1 MTARTHNA
9 FAVASLITVA
19 AFFPPENIN
28 VLTLILC
35 LVGTTVGALIPDM
48 DTSGNYLWGLL
59 PQGQRLGGVL
69 RRIFYKHR
77 TITHSVIGF
86 FLIHKFLSWV
96 LPMIFNSGFVQT
108 DILLASILIGY
119 ASHLLSDSLTEEGIP
134 LLFPIDVSFGIPPI
148 KSWRIKTGKWFENL
162 VIFPAVWVYV
172 VWFVNLNKETYLNIF
187 RSLV

>member
-59 PQGQRLGGVL
+59 PQGDILGSYL

-77 TITHSVIGF
+77 TITHSLLGF
-86 FLIHKFLSWV
+86 FLIFKSLEW
-96 LPMIFNSGFVQT
+96 LLTKLLNPGFV
-108 DILLASILIGY
+108 DPYVILVAIMIGY

-134 LLFPIDVSFGIPPI
+134 LLFPLHLTFGIPPI
-148 KSWRIKTGKWFENL
+148 KKVRIKTGGWFENL
-162 VIFPAVWVYV
+162 VIFPAIWIYL
-172 VWFVNLNKETYLNIF
+172 VWFVNLNKDTFLSIF
-187 RSLV
+187 KKLV